1 MDQDQRERYE
11 KIASMLVME
20 VPQVQIA
27 AACNLTPGRISQ
39 ILEEDAFKEIFA
51 AMQVE
56 ELQKHKD
63 LNDGWDFLE
72 NKAVGGL
79 MEVLAYNKNP
89 DLLLRVAAVANKA
102 QRRGS
107 SRNAPIDPQKLGARV
122 VINIQPNF
130 VQKLEAGMARVS
142 SNLSAVP
149 TKQLDML
156 APGQVEKLLSQHE
169 ILGDIEFTQDDLAQ

>member
-1 MDQDQRERYE
+1 MDSATQERYE
-11 KIASMLVME
+11 KIANMVIME

-27 AACNLTPGRISQ
+27 AACNVSPGRISQ
-39 ILEEDAFKEIFA
+39 ILEEEAFKEVFA
-51 AMQVE
+51 ALQVE

-63 LNDGWDFLE
+63 INDGWDFLE

-107 SRNAPIDPQKLGARV
+107 KNNAPIDPQRLGARV
-122 VINIQPNF
+122 VINIQPQF

-142 SNLSAVP
+142 SNLQSVP
-149 TKQLDML
+149 AKQLDML

-169 ILGDIEFTQDDLAQ
+169 ILGDIEFTQDLEQQ